1 MKRLSSFTAWI
12 VLILFVFNA
21 CAVAPKHPAL
31 KDAKVQDLIP
41 LRHFFINKETT
52 FGFKVSPDGKKLGW
66 IAVKNRRLTIHLKT
80 IGEKNVKTVRN
91 AGSRNIYG
99 FAWSSNSR
107 RILFRQDLNGD
118 ENYHIYMVDSENP
131 EQKPV
136 DLTPYKDTR
145 ARIHQI
151 IRNDPVNILVA
162 HNSRDKRLFDLYRI
176 NLTTLEQSLVAQ
188 NPGKVMGWTTDDDGN
203 LKARYRRSANRKRVV
218 EMFQPETDTWKYFL
232 TLNFEDRLKILNFP
246 AGKQEIWALSNR
258 GRDRISLI
266 RLNLKNGE
274 EKLVYE
280 DSEGDVGYVVM
291 SQITKAPLIAASF
304 PDYPKL
310 HFFEPTVE
318 ADVMV
323 LRDQTPMGIRIQSA
337 DHDERIVTVATYTDK
352 GSSHHLYFRDTRKKV
367 LLSRDPIFRYRD
379 VLATMK
385 PISYKSRDGLKFNG
399 YLTTPNG
406 TFGKPVPMVLFVHG
420 GPWARDYWGYRS
432 TVQFLANRGYAVL
445 QINYRGSTGYGRI
458 FKEAAK
464 GEFAGKM
471 HTDLIDGVRW
481 AISQGIADPDKIAI
495 YGHSF
500 GGYAALVGLTFTPN
514 VFACGVDVVGISNLI
529 SFLKAVP
536 KYWKIW
542 MPYWYRY
549 VGNPNKPADR
559 RKMKS
564 KSPLF
569 HIDRIKRPLLI
580 VQGENDP
587 RVKRQESDQ
596 IVAALNK
603 AGKTVEYI
611 LFEDE
616 GHSIRNWQNRLIFY
630 RRLED
635 FFAEHLGGMSAG
647 FDLYEL
653 GISRKNR

>member
-1 MKRLSSFTAWI
+1 
-12 VLILFVFNA
+12 
-21 CAVAPKHPAL
+21 
-31 KDAKVQDLIP
+31 
-41 LRHFFINKETT
+41 
-52 FGFKVSPDGKKLGW
+52 
-66 IAVKNRRLTIHLKT
+66 
-80 IGEKNVKTVRN
+80 
-91 AGSRNIYG
+91 
-99 FAWSSNSR
+99 
-107 RILFRQDLNGD
+107 
-118 ENYHIYMVDSENP
+118 
-131 EQKPV
+131 
-136 DLTPYKDTR
+136 
-145 ARIHQI
+145 
-151 IRNDPVNILVA
+151 
-162 HNSRDKRLFDLYRI
+162 
-176 NLTTLEQSLVAQ
+176 
-188 NPGKVMGWTTDDDGN
+188 
-203 LKARYRRSANRKRVV
+203 
-218 EMFQPETDTWKYFL
+218 
-232 TLNFEDRLKILNFP
+232 
-246 AGKQEIWALSNR
+246 
-258 GRDRISLI
+258 
-266 RLNLKNGE
+266 
-274 EKLVYE
+274 
-280 DSEGDVGYVVM
+280 M

-310 HFFEPTVE
+310 HFFDPTVE
-318 ADVMV
+318 ADAMV
-323 LRDQTPMGIRIQSA
+323 LRDQTPMGMRIQSA

-352 GSSHHLYFRDTRKKV
+352 GSAHHLYFRDTQKKV
-367 LLSRDPIFRYRD
+367 LLSSDPIFRYRD

-385 PISYKSRDGLKFNG
+385 PISYKSRDGLKIHG
-399 YLTTPNG
+399 YLTTLNG

-420 GPWARDYWGYRS
+420 GPWVRDYWGYRS
-432 TVQFLANRGYAVL
+432 TAQFLANRGYAVL
-445 QINYRGSTGYGRI
+445 QINYRGSTGYGRT

-495 YGHSF
+495 YGHSY
-500 GGYAALVGLTFTPN
+500 GGYAALVGLTFTPD

-529 SFLKAVP
+529 SFTKAVP

-549 VGNPNKPADR
+549 VGNPNKPEDR

-569 HIDRIKRPLLI
+569 HVDRIKRPLLI